1 MAFSIK
7 SGDADMTHGSISSEL
22 LKFAIP
28 MAIGLLFQQLY
39 NTVDAM
45 VVGQY
50 VGKAALAAVGSTASI
65 VNMLIGLFAGLSTGA
80 GVVIS
85 QAYGA
90 KAEKRLSEAVQ
101 TTITLT
107 FILSAVATIIGI
119 LIVDPMLRLMDT
131 PEDVL
136 PEAKAYLTIYFAG
149 STGLLFYNMGS
160 GILRAVGDSRRPLY
174 FLCFAAI
181 VNVVFDLLFVVG
193 FRMGVEGAAYATIIS
208 ELLSALLV
216 MYVLTKTDAPYAIK
230 WKSLS
235 LHFSAVKQ
243 IFSIGFPSSIQQA
256 LTSFSNVFVQS
267 YINFFQTD
275 CMAGYSSYN
284 KLDAFILIPVQSL
297 ALASST
303 FVGQNYGAGQLKRGR
318 DGVKKT
324 LYMSIIVT
332 AALTV
337 LTMIF
342 SGPLLSLFNDDPGVI
357 EYGKKFVLIISP
369 FYVTICFN
377 QVFAGALR
385 GIGRSTAPM
394 IIMLLSFVAFRQ
406 LFLYCNKVFFGHS
419 FIGTALAYPMGWVVC
434 SILMIIC
441 YKRSALG
448 KASDD
453 AAGAVVK

>member
-1 MAFSIK
+1 
-7 SGDADMTHGSISSEL
+7 MTQKQPINQITEGVIWKQL
-22 LKFAIP
+22 LLFFFPI
-28 MAIGLLFQQLY
+28 LLGTFFQQLY
-39 NTVDAM
+39 NTIDTVI
-45 VVGQY
+45 VGQF
-50 VGKAALAAVGSTASI
+50 VGKAALASVGGSSAQIVALIVGFFTGLSSGASVLIAQYFGARNEHAASDGLHNAYAISI
-65 VNMLIGLFAGLSTGA
+65 VGG
-80 GVVIS
+80 
-85 QAYGA
+85 
-90 KAEKRLSEAVQ
+90 
-101 TTITLT
+101 
-107 FILSAVATIIGI
+107 ILLGIIGFFAT
-119 LIVDPMLRLMDT
+119 PSMLRLMNT
-131 PEDVL
+131 PDEIMQDSVI
-136 PEAKAYLTIYFAG
+136 YLRIYFAG
-149 STGLLFYNMGS
+149 IIFVFLYNMGS
-160 GILRAVGDSRRPLY
+160 SILRAVGDSKRPLY
-174 FLCFAAI
+174 YLIACCLLNI
-181 VNVVFDLLFVVG
+181 ILDVLFVVA
-193 FRMGVEGAAYATIIS
+193 FHMGVLGVAVATLIS
-208 ELLSALLV
+208 QAFSALLV
-216 MYVLTKTDAPYAIK
+216 TRKLLRSEGMLKLSFSRIRFHGSVLKNQLKLGLPTGFEAI
-230 WKSLS
+230 L
-235 LHFSAVKQ
+235 FAITNIAIQSAVNT
-243 IFSIGFPSSIQQA
+243 FGTD
-256 LTSFSNVFVQS
+256 TSAAWSA
-267 YINFFQTD
+267 Y
-275 CMAGYSSYN
+275 G
-284 KLDAFILIPVQSL
+284 KLDAIFWMVSTAFGISIT
-297 ALASST
+297 T

-394 IIMLLSFVAFRQ
+394 IIMLSSFVAFRQ
-406 LFLYCNKVFFGHS
+406 LFLYCNKAFFGHS

>member
-1 MAFSIK
+1 
-7 SGDADMTHGSISSEL
+7 MTHGSISSEL

-243 IFSIGFPSSIQQA
+243 
-256 LTSFSNVFVQS
+256 
-267 YINFFQTD
+267 
-275 CMAGYSSYN
+275 
-284 KLDAFILIPVQSL
+284 
-297 ALASST
+297 
-303 FVGQNYGAGQLKRGR
+303 
-318 DGVKKT
+318 
-324 LYMSIIVT
+324 
-332 AALTV
+332 
-337 LTMIF
+337 
-342 SGPLLSLFNDDPGVI
+342 
-357 EYGKKFVLIISP
+357 
-369 FYVTICFN
+369 
-377 QVFAGALR
+377 
-385 GIGRSTAPM
+385 
-394 IIMLLSFVAFRQ
+394 RQ
-406 LFLYCNKVFFGHS
+406 KSQWQHTK
-419 FIGTALAYPMGWVVC
+419 I
-434 SILMIIC
+434 
-441 YKRSALG
+441 
-448 KASDD
+448 
-453 AAGAVVK
+453 